1 VVALAFHLS
10 YSVGQMGRPLSL
22 GQFEQFVLTAV
33 LSLGRDA
40 YGVTIHAK
48 VGRLA
53 APKAVSLG
61 AVYVTLDRL
70 DGKGLISSEMSEPT
84 AARGGRAKRC
94 YRVEPAGERALEEA
108 LEASRRMSQEA
119 SRAWSRRRWQHAH
132 QH

>member
-1 VVALAFHLS
+1 
-10 YSVGQMGRPLSL
+10 MGSPPSL

-33 LSLGRDA
+33 LSLGHDA

-48 VGRLA
+48 VSRLA
-53 APKAVSLG
+53 GPKAVSLG

-70 DGKGLISSEMSEPT
+70 ESKGLVSSRMSEPT

-94 YRVEPAGERALEEA
+94 YRVESDGERALEEA
-108 LEASRRMSQEA
+108 VDAARRMSQEA
-119 SRAWSRRRWQHAH
+119 SRAWSRRRWKHAH